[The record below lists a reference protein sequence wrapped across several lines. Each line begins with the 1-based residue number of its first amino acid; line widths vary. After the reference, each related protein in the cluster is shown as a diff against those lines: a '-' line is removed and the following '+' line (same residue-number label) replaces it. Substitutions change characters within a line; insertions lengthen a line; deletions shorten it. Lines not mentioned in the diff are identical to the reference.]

1 LGARQATENRREMAE
16 NRREVDE
23 ERQQIARRLDQ
34 VERAAGMDV
43 RLQPDQIPSDRDAHY
58 RAAAQALR
66 VGSHSDARALYR
78 AFIERYPS
86 DERAD
91 DAQYALGSS
100 YLQQGQPAAALGEFR
115 RILTTYRT
123 GDMLDRTLFDM
134 ADAFLRV
141 HACVDARA
149 SLEALIES
157 QPRSALVTRARNR
170 LREIS
175 RLPASA
181 CVE

>member
-1 LGARQATENRREMAE
+1 
-16 NRREVDE
+16 
-23 ERQQIARRLDQ
+23 
-34 VERAAGMDV
+34 
-43 RLQPDQIPSDRDAHY
+43 
-58 RAAAQALR
+58 
-66 VGSHSDARALYR
+66 
-78 AFIERYPS
+78 
-86 DERAD
+86 
-91 DAQYALGSS
+91 
-100 YLQQGQPAAALGEFR
+100 
-115 RILTTYRT
+115 
-123 GDMLDRTLFDM
+123 MLDRTLFDM
-134 ADAFLRV
+134 ADAFMRV